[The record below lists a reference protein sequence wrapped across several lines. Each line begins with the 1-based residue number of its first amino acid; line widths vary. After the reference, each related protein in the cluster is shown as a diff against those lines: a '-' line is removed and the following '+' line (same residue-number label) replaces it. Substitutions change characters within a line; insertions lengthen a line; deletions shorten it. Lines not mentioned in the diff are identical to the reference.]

1 MISDD
6 RSLLTEP
13 EGDTLPAP
21 FRDLP
26 VLDAHVHV
34 FPDRLLD
41 AIWSWFE
48 SHGWAIRYK
57 LHGDRLLDHLE
68 ERGIREVVALH
79 YAHKP
84 GIARSLNDHVLAF
97 ARRRAN
103 VIPCAT
109 VFPGEPGAREI
120 LHRAFGEGARGVKL
134 HCHVQ
139 KIAPDD
145 PRLDEVY
152 EESSSQNRPVVIH
165 AGREP
170 SSQAYGVDTRALC
183 SVQSVERVLVRHPGL
198 TLVVPHL
205 GADEFDEYDAL
216 LDRFP
221 GLYLDT
227 TMALS
232 GYLPG
237 FERFEMVKR
246 RTDRLLYGTDFPNLP
261 YAWDR
266 ELKKIADL
274 ALTPEQAAALLGGNA
289 RRLFGSRS
297 GPSTSGELRDRAHP
311 L

>member
-1 MISDD
+1 VISDD

-13 EGDTLPAP
+13 EGQNLPAA
-21 FRDLP
+21 FRDLA

-41 AIWSWFE
+41 AIWGWFE

-57 LHGDRLLDHLE
+57 LHGDELLDHLM

-84 GIARSLNDHVLAF
+84 GLARSLNTHVLAF
-97 ARRRAN
+97 AHRRAN

-109 VFPGEPGAREI
+109 VFPGEPHAREI
-120 LHRAFGEGARGVKL
+120 LHRAFGEGARGVKI

-139 KIAPDD
+139 RIAPDD

-152 EESSSQNRPVVIH
+152 EESSEANRPVVIH

-170 SSQAYGVDTRALC
+170 TSQAYGVDTRILC
-183 SVQSVERVLVRHPGL
+183 SAAAVERVLQRHPGL

-205 GADEFDEYDAL
+205 GADEWDAYEAL

-221 GLYLDT
+221 GLHLDT

-237 FERFEMVKR
+237 FDRVEMVKR
-246 RTDRLLYGTDFPNLP
+246 RTGRLLYGTDFPNLP

-274 ALTPEQAAALLGGNA
+274 GLTVDQARALLGGNA
-289 RRLFGSRS
+289 RGLFGSR
-297 GPSTSGELRDRAHP
+297 
-311 L
+311 